1 MLTLYLKHFH
11 KKPTHLASLFIERPK
26 LRLLYIKEHN
36 QRFERE
42 TKLKIVKQEEIN
54 VILSNMHTLSHIQNN
69 TTPNSKSINKF
80 WNLFPITTFP
90 PPWKHTISPNSP
102 ATRPL
107 SHLAL
112 STNFMSPSKFLT
124 LMMVDKALHNPL
136 CYPLLPTTPTTPM
149 SSFRPHLLYSSPC
162 SLHSC
167 LTDLTFLSFQIFQC
181 AVTIGP
187 TALAVPRPGTLF
199 PNFGYSKLKISPLLQ
214 AFAQSSSC

>member
-1 MLTLYLKHFH
+1 M
-11 KKPTHLASLFIERPK
+11 
-26 LRLLYIKEHN
+26 
-36 QRFERE
+36 
-42 TKLKIVKQEEIN
+42 KQEEIN

-112 STNFMSPSKFLT
+112 STNFMSPSKFLS

-136 CYPLLPTTPTTPM
+136 CYPLLP
-149 SSFRPHLLYSSPC
+149 SSPPLPPLPC
-162 SLHSC
+162 HLS
-167 LTDLTFLSFQIFQC
+167 DLTFYTLPLAHSTHASLTWPFYLS
-181 AVTIGP
+181 
-187 TALAVPRPGTLF
+187 R
-199 PNFGYSKLKISPLLQ
+199 
-214 AFAQSSSC
+214 SSSVLSP